1 MRANEQ
7 EICLECFAALPPANL
22 PPQCLGLQI
31 VTSPHNISIRG
42 TSCHKRTKA
51 RKATSSRKPIK
62 TLDRTFERA
71 RKPAVHLPQPAATCR
86 NLPQLAAT
94 CRRNVR
100 RQAATRRPPAVHL
113 PQPAVHLPQPAATC
127 RNLPQLAAA
136 TCRRNLPPQRAAA
149 TAATCRRNLPPQRAA
164 ATCRRNLPPQ
174 LAAPRPKGN
183 PPTQTI
189 VTR

>member
-86 NLPQLAAT
+86 NLPQPAAT
-94 CRRNVR
+94 CRNLP
-100 RQAATRRPPAVHL
+100 QLAAVHL
-113 PQPAVHLPQPAATC
+113 PSTCRNLPSTCRNLPQLAATC